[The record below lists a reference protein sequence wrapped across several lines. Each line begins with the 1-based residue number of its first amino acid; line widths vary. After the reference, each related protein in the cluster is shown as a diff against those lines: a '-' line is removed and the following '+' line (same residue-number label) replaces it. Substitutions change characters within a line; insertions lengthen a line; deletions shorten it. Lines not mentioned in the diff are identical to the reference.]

1 MKKIIYL
8 IAFTGLALGLQA
20 KTGLPAVFGDNMVLQ
35 QHSDV
40 SVWGWGN
47 PSETVKIVSGWL
59 LNDTVSVKVSG
70 EGVWRT
76 KIRTVGAGGPYTLQV
91 FVSETDKTVFRNVML
106 GEVWLCSGQSNM
118 GWTAAENLVNK
129 EAEIEAANH
138 PDIRI
143 FHVPA
148 RTATS
153 PQVDCDTQWVGCT
166 PATMQHTSAVGYFF
180 ARRLKE
186 YLNVPVGIIVA
197 AWGGTPYET
206 WTKKE
211 LIDNHPLLKAY
222 APVNENEWRP
232 NIPGTCYNQMIH
244 PVVPYSISGAIWY
257 QGETNV
263 GNPFY
268 AMGLQT
274 MINGWRADFGKEFP
288 FYLVQI
294 APFTYNSAFNE
305 PALLR
310 EQQELVTRFVTRTGM
325 VVVSDLVHDV
335 KDIHP
340 IDKQNVGLR
349 LANLALAETYA
360 QPVKEYLS
368 PVFKSMSVEK
378 GKAIITFDNVQVGLM
393 IKGEKITGLKIAG
406 ADEKFVPAD
415 GIVKGD
421 QLVVSSPEVKQ
432 PVYVTFCFDDATVG
446 NLFSKAGLPVAPFRS
461 NPVKSLFGK

>member
-1 MKKIIYL
+1 MKKTIYL
-8 IAFTGLALGLQA
+8 IAFIGIVLDLHAKIAL
-20 KTGLPAVFGDNMVLQ
+20 PSVFGDNMVLQ
-35 QHSDV
+35 QHADV
-40 SVWGWGN
+40 SIWGWGN
-47 PSETVKIVSGWL
+47 PSEIVKIVSGWQM
-59 LNDTVSVKVSG
+59 NDTIAVKVSG

-76 KIRTVGAGGPYTLQV
+76 KIRTVGAGGPHTLQV
-91 FVSETDKTVFRNVML
+91 FVSGTDKIVFHNVML

-118 GWTAAENLVNK
+118 GWSAAENLVNK
-129 EAEIEAANH
+129 DVEIAAANH

-153 PQVDCDTQWVGCT
+153 PQMDCDAQWVGCT

-186 YLNVPVGIIVA
+186 SLNVPVGIIVA

-211 LIDNHPLLKAY
+211 LIDNHPLLKTY

-232 NIPGTCYNQMIH
+232 NLPGTCYNQMIH

-310 EQQELVTRFVTRTGM
+310 EQQELVTKSVARTGM
-325 VVVSDLVHDV
+325 VVVSDLVHDI

-349 LANLALAETYA
+349 LANLALAETYN
-360 QPVKEYLS
+360 QPVGEYQS
-368 PVFKSMSVEK
+368 PVFKFMSVEK
-378 GKAIITFDNVQVGLM
+378 GKAIITFDYAQAGLM
-393 IKGEKITGLKIAG
+393 VKGEKITGLKIAG
-406 ADEKFVPAD
+406 ADEKYVSAE
-415 GIVKGD
+415 GIIRGD
-421 QLVVSSPEVKQ
+421 RLIVSSPEVKQ

-446 NLFSKAGLPVAPFRS
+446 NLFSKAGLPVAPFRTH
-461 NPVKSLFGK
+461 PVISLFGK